1 MLTKMKTKWRQY
13 VGKNVL
19 PSTNNNIKRK
29 SNFGF
34 IMNEKH
40 TYEDLEKDIS
50 RLKKELQEKEN
61 TFNRILNSISD
72 GFFILNN
79 ELEVIFFNDSAEL
92 LLGRKRQDI
101 LGSNLF
107 ETFPE
112 AKGSTFEEKYTLAV
126 KEKKM
131 LTFETYFD
139 TQPYQNWYEVR
150 VYPHQF
156 GIIVYFQVTT
166 ERKQKE
172 IELINSEAKLRTIT
186 STALDSI
193 FCKDLDRNYTFVNPA
208 MAKLLGCNEIDL
220 LGKRPEDLFG
230 AEEATIIKEVD
241 QRTLRGENVSEI
253 RTLVINGKTYT
264 FHTIQMPLRDKDEKV
279 IGITGIVR
287 DITEIKQAESSL
299 RKSQQLY
306 NDLVETAHDL
316 IWRCDEKGCYVYL
329 NNACERIFGYHAN
342 EMLGRPFTD
351 FMDEKIAE
359 RDMRQFKSLLKETR
373 FVSEYET
380 THRKKDGNPV
390 HLMFNSKVYQN
401 EQGHVLGAQG
411 TAQDIS
417 ERKKIEEK
425 LIRNEKKYK
434 SLFNSINDGICLHE
448 IIYNKNEP
456 IDYKILDINPKYEEL
471 TGIKKEDA
479 MGATASHLYET
490 GQAPYLETYAKVA
503 ETGESTTLEIY
514 FEPMDKHFVISA
526 FSPEKN
532 QFATVVQD
540 ITERKKYE
548 KQLQQT
554 QKLEAIGTLAGGI
567 AHDFNNICAVITGNL
582 SYALSMI
589 DPQSELY
596 DVLSDIQ
603 NGSNQAKK
611 LTKQLLT
618 FSKGGT
624 PIKEPAD
631 LNELVVE
638 SANFMLR
645 GAKSKCSFDLYSG
658 LWPCEVDKGQL
669 SQVIGN
675 LVLNANQAMPNGG
688 RISIR
693 TENMYIKANE
703 IFPLFEGQY
712 IKITVEDEGMG
723 ISEKHIPN
731 IFDPF
736 FTTKQ
741 QGSGLGLAT
750 AYSIIKKHEGH
761 ITVYS
766 ELDKGT
772 VFHIYLIASSK
783 GIEKTFAD
791 EQVTHQG
798 KGKILIMDDQEPILK
813 MADRMLTK
821 LGYQPDFALDG
832 AEAIEKYHK
841 AYQGQNPFVLVI
853 LDLTVPGG
861 MGGIKTISE
870 LLKID
875 PKVKAIVSSGYS
887 NDPIMSNYED
897 YGFCGVVPKPYTKN
911 QLADVLNKIFGEMV
925 DARRE
930 KKSAMMIDL

>member
-1 MLTKMKTKWRQY
+1 
-13 VGKNVL
+13 
-19 PSTNNNIKRK
+19 
-29 SNFGF
+29 
-34 IMNEKH
+34 MNEKH
-40 TYEDLEKDIS
+40 TYEDF
-50 RLKKELQEKEN
+50 EKEN

-79 ELEVIFFNDSAEL
+79 ELEVVFFNNSAEL

-107 ETFPE
+107 VAFPE
-112 AKGSTFEEKYTLAV
+112 AKGSIFEEKYTLAV

-150 VYPHQF
+150 VYPHQY

-172 IELINSEAKLRTIT
+172 IALSNSEAKLRTIT

-193 FCKDLDRNYTFVNPA
+193 FCKDLDRKYTFVNPS
-208 MAKLLGCNEIDL
+208 MAKLLGSNEIDL
-220 LGKRPEDLFG
+220 LGKTPEELFG
-230 AEEATIIKEVD
+230 AEEAATINDVD
-241 QRTLRGENVSEI
+241 QRTFRGEKVSEI
-253 RTLVINGKTYT
+253 RTLAINGKAYT
-264 FHTIQMPLRDKDEKV
+264 FHTIQMPLRNKDEKV

-287 DITEIKQAESSL
+287 DITKIKQAESTL

-316 IWRCDEKGCYVYL
+316 IWRCDEKGRYIYL
-329 NNACERIFGYHAN
+329 NKACERIFGYHAN
-342 EMLGRPFTD
+342 EMLGRSFTD
-351 FMDEKIAE
+351 FMDGEIAE
-359 RDMRQFKSLLKETR
+359 RDMRQFKSLLEENG
-373 FVSEYET
+373 FVSDYET

-390 HLMFNSKVYQN
+390 HLLFNAKIYQN
-401 EQGHVLGAQG
+401 EQGHVLGTQG

-417 ERKKIEEK
+417 ERKKIEEN

-434 SLFNSINDGICLHE
+434 SLFNSTNDGISLHE

-456 IDYKILDINPKYEEL
+456 IDYRILDVNPKYEEL

-479 MGATASHLYET
+479 IGATASHLYET
-490 GQAPYLETYAKVA
+490 CKAPYLETYAKVA
-503 ETGESTTLEIY
+503 ETGESTTFETY
-514 FEPMDKHFVISA
+514 FKPMDKHFIISV
-526 FSPEKN
+526 FSPEKT
-532 QFATVVQD
+532 QFATVFQD
-540 ITERKKYE
+540 VTERKKYE

-567 AHDFNNICAVITGNL
+567 AHDFNNMCAVITGNL
-582 SYALSMI
+582 SYALSII

-603 NGSNQAKK
+603 KGANQAKK
-611 LTKQLLT
+611 LTNQLLT

-645 GAKSKCSFDLYSG
+645 GTKSKCSFDLSND
-658 LWPCEVDKGQL
+658 LLPCEVDKGQL

-675 LVLNANQAMPNGG
+675 LVLNANQAMPYGG

-693 TENMYIKANE
+693 TENLFIKANKV
-703 IFPLFEGQY
+703 FPLFEGQY
-712 IKITVEDEGMG
+712 IKIRVEDEGVG

-750 AYSIIKKHEGH
+750 AYSIIKKHKGH
-761 ITVYS
+761 ITVFS

-772 VFHIYLIASSK
+772 VFQIYLPASSK
-783 GIEKTFAD
+783 SIEKTLAD

-798 KGKILIMDDQEPILK
+798 KGKVLIMDDQEPIFK
-813 MADRMLTK
+813 MLDRMLIK
-821 LGYQPDFALDG
+821 
-832 AEAIEKYHK
+832 
-841 AYQGQNPFVLVI
+841 
-853 LDLTVPGG
+853 
-861 MGGIKTISE
+861 MG
-870 LLKID
+870 
-875 PKVKAIVSSGYS
+875 
-887 NDPIMSNYED
+887 
-897 YGFCGVVPKPYTKN
+897 
-911 QLADVLNKIFGEMV
+911 
-925 DARRE
+925 
-930 KKSAMMIDL
+930 